1 MTKIS
6 RVNDNIW
13 LSDSRGVH
21 MPSDVMTTDNAMST
35 KFSDLYWW

>member
-13 LSDSRGVH
+13 SDWVIQGVY
-21 MPSDVMTTDNAMST
+21 MMTTDNAMST
-35 KFSDLYWW
+35 KFSNLYRW